1 MPKMAFLVV
10 CGLVMA
16 GASGACRAG
25 PFVTAWNYVTDT
37 IFTDADFTDKGQYF
51 PFPPEYNTLFRGTPI
66 HTDYEL
72 SWGKDGGSFH
82 PTPPGG
88 GRSAVTIGSG
98 TAGTLTGGGPVTG
111 TIDTIIGAGPPTTA
125 SQIGIGINI
134 SHWNNPISTT
144 YDELLSGNLL
154 DSLTLTPTDGRPSIT
169 LTPLLFSFVFNETLN
184 APPCAG
190 GTAEPCADLFGILG
204 VPDLN
209 PGFEYDGRD
218 YQANILLTDG
228 AGGVAPIGMLL
239 DGECGA
245 LGLDNGCLGWRTTE
259 SDITTVQ
266 FGFTVRAVP
275 EPSTLALFGLG
286 LAGLGY
292 RRYKAKTA

>member
-154 DSLTLTPTDGRPSIT
+154 D
-169 LTPLLFSFVFNETLN
+169 
-184 APPCAG
+184 
-190 GTAEPCADLFGILG
+190 
-204 VPDLN
+204 
-209 PGFEYDGRD
+209 
-218 YQANILLTDG
+218 
-228 AGGVAPIGMLL
+228 
-239 DGECGA
+239 
-245 LGLDNGCLGWRTTE
+245 
-259 SDITTVQ
+259 
-266 FGFTVRAVP
+266 
-275 EPSTLALFGLG
+275 
-286 LAGLGY
+286 
-292 RRYKAKTA
+292 